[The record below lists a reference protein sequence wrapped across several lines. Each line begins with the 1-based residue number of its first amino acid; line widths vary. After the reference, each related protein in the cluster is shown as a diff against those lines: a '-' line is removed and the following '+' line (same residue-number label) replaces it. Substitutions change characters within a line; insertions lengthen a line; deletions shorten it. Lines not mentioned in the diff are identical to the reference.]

1 MNEQKHQQLMR
12 AVRNIPATE
21 APPEFSDG
29 VLRALRRRAGET
41 PAPRSLADELTALFP
56 RLAAAAL
63 LVIAAAVAFEFYTE
77 GDFVAQLAEASD
89 QWLLPMDW
97 L

>member
-1 MNEQKHQQLMR
+1 MNEAKRRQLMKAAR
-12 AVRNIPATE
+12 AVPPVSVPAGFRE
-21 APPEFSDG
+21 D
-29 VLRALRRRAGET
+29 VLRAIRQT
-41 PAPRSLADELTALFP
+41 RSGRTESSTVFDQLAVVFP

-63 LVIAAAVAFEFYTE
+63 LVIVAALAFEYFSG
-77 GDFVAQLAEASD
+77 GDMISQFTEASD